1 MVVVGGVTEEF
12 VVGVLGWSEAVV
24 VGGGVVDERVEG
36 GLFEDVVVGEG
47 VEVGRVTSGGYVEA
61 GIEHS

>member
-47 VEVGRVTSGGYVEA
+47 VEVGRVTGGGYVEA